1 MCASILGRLMCVEAA
16 GAVRGACYDAF
27 GGSHGGAHDHF
38 WPDLRVDP
46 PSLHYQGVIS
56 ECLWTYI
63 SAIMCPDDLVSV
75 SAHYD
80 SLWEVWTDGRTQTL
94 DM

>member
-1 MCASILGRLMCVEAA
+1 MGAA
-16 GAVRGACYDAF
+16 GVVRGACYDAF
-27 GGSHGGAHDHF
+27 GGSHRVAHDHF
-38 WPDLRVDP
+38 WPDLRVYP
-46 PSLHYQGVIS
+46 LSLYYQGVIS

-80 SLWEVWTDGRTQTL
+80 SLWQVWTDGRTQTL
-94 DM
+94 HMWTKCVLKM